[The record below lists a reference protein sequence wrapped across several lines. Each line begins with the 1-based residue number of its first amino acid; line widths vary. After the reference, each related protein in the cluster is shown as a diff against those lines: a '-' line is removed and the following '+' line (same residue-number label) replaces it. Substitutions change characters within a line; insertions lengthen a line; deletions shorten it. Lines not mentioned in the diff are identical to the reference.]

1 MVQLLKGKPKVTVV
15 TKDGECDVN
24 ITLDLNLNITTND
37 IKVSVDG
44 KGKIA
49 QKEDEPFMVPDFEAG
64 GKIKFGEQV
73 QE

>member
-44 KGKIA
+44 KG
-49 QKEDEPFMVPDFEAG
+49 
-64 GKIKFGEQV
+64 
-73 QE
+73 

>member
-24 ITLDLNLNITTND
+24 IKLDLNVNITTND

-44 KGKIA
+44 KCKTK
-49 QKEDEPFMVPDFEAG
+49 KEDDEPFMVPDFEAG
-64 GKIKFGEQV
+64 GKIKFGEQCD
-73 QE
+73 